1 MEITAKEIEE
11 KKFHDAW
18 RGYDQN
24 EVDDFLDRIA
34 VAIVALERENESL
47 RERVLDLD
55 QKVEAGRESEDM
67 LRKTLA
73 GAQSAAQEAIATAK
87 QRAEEIV
94 ADAEERAARA
104 REELRVRVE
113 TAEAEVRRRTDE
125 IERQQEE
132 RRRTI
137 QESVDRLEAYE
148 TDLKRKLR
156 GYFEQQATAL
166 EILQERPDPQPEPQM
181 EIVAQEEID
190 DEFDAAED
198 SAPPA
203 EDFVASNGG
212 VLDITDE
219 PNLDDFGPFDDEEEA
234 FGEGGRRRK
243 RGLFRR
249 ERDVEVQTEE
259 S

>member
-47 RERVLDLD
+47 RERVLELD
-55 QKVEAGRESEDM
+55 QKVEAGRGTEDM

-73 GAQSAAQEAIATAK
+73 GAQDAAQEAIASAK

-94 ADAEERAARA
+94 ADAEERASRA

-125 IERQQEE
+125 IEKQQEE

-166 EILQERPDPQPEPQM
+166 EILQEKPDPEPQM
-181 EIVAQEEID
+181 AIVAEEEIG

>member
-1 MEITAKEIEE
+1 MEITAQEINE

-18 RGYDQN
+18 RGYNQD

-34 VAIVALERENESL
+34 LAIGALERENESL
-47 RERVLDLD
+47 RERVLELD
-55 QKVEAGRESEDM
+55 QKVEAGRGTEDM
-67 LRKTLA
+67 LRKTLS
-73 GAQSAAQEAIATAK
+73 GAQDAAQEAIASAK
-87 QRAEEIV
+87 ERAEQIV

-125 IERQQEE
+125 IEKQQEE

-156 GYFEQQATAL
+156 AYFEQQATTL
-166 EILQERPDPQPEPQM
+166 EVLQERPDPEPQM
-181 EIVAQEEID
+181 EIVAEEAID

-203 EDFVASNGG
+203 EDFVTSNGG
-212 VLDITDE
+212 GLEMTEE

-249 ERDVEVQTEE
+249 DRDVEVQTEE

>member
-1 MEITAKEIEE
+1 MEITAQEINE

-18 RGYDQN
+18 RGYNQD

-34 VAIVALERENESL
+34 LAIGALERENDSL
-47 RERVLDLD
+47 RERVLELD
-55 QKVEAGRESEDM
+55 QKVESGRGTEDM

-73 GAQSAAQEAIATAK
+73 GAQNAAQEAITSAK
-87 QRAEEIV
+87 KRAEEIV

-113 TAEAEVRRRTDE
+113 TAETEVRQRTDE
-125 IERQQEE
+125 IEREQEA
-132 RRRTI
+132 RRAAI
-137 QESVDRLEAYE
+137 QESVDRLEAFE

-156 GYFEQQATAL
+156 AFFEQQATAL
-166 EILQERPDPQPEPQM
+166 EMLQERPDPEPQM
-181 EIVAQEEID
+181 EIVVDQEVH
-190 DEFDAAED
+190 DEFDAAEE

-203 EDFVASNGG
+203 EEFAASNGG
-212 VLDITDE
+212 VLEIEDE

-234 FGEGGRRRK
+234 FGESGRRRK

-249 ERDVEVQTEE
+249 DRDVEVQTEE
-259 S
+259 G